1 MSTLFSIT
9 ITIRVSSAHNPRFY
23 CVFTPTQSALSHC
36 VQYTTQSP
44 HADTHTH
51 TYTLLLVANSCL
63 CSDDGLCCCTNCG
76 SCLPHVEIHHL
87 HHLAQMRAVLLL
99 EGIPFLL
106 SFGIVYELFSSS
118 LLARHMSSIYI
129 NIYVYICMY

>member
-1 MSTLFSIT
+1 M
-9 ITIRVSSAHNPRFY
+9 RFHKY
-23 CVFTPTQSALSHC
+23 FRISRERFDEIYKAAALSGLFGLHPPEPMYSE
-36 VQYTTQSP
+36 VHPEGPGRPGHHQDDKKIP
-44 HADTHTH
+44 
-51 TYTLLLVANSCL
+51 LCL
-63 CSDDGLCCCTNCG
+63 MIGA
-76 SCLPHVEIHHL
+76 V
-87 HHLAQMRAVLLL
+87 MRR